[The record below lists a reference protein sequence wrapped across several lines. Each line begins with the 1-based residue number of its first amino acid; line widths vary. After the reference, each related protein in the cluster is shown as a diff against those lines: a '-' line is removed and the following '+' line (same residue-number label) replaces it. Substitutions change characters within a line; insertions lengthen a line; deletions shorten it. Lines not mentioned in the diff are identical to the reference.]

1 MAKRKNIFSINYFER
16 IFKEAGAERISRKA
30 AEFLENHVEEIV
42 KKILI
47 EANKIA
53 KNSKRKTI
61 MREDIKVAIKKLG
74 LE

>member
-30 AEFLENHVEEIV
+30 AEFLENHIEEIV
-42 KKILI
+42 KEILV

-53 KNSKRKTI
+53 KNSKRRTI
-61 MREDIKVAIKKLG
+61 MREDIKIAIKKLR
-74 LE
+74 LA